1 MATVNN
7 AFFNSN
13 IFSIL
18 PTKCIYLFHIIL
30 TINNQLVFV
39 IYMQCMFYEVQTQV
53 VVLDEINASK
63 G

>member
-1 MATVNN
+1 MATANN

-13 IFSIL
+13 TFSIL

-39 IYMQCMFYEVQTQV
+39 IHKQCMFYEVQTQV
-53 VVLDEINASK
+53 FFLDEISTSK